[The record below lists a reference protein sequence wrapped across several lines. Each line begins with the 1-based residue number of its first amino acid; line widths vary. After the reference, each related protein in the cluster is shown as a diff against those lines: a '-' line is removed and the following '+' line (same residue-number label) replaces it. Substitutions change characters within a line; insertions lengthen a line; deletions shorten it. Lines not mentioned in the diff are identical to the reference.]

1 MVISAQY
8 QCWVSLF
15 EQGERAGPTLQVEA
29 VVVWNVAIYFSL
41 PVKTLLLLRL
51 IGLLETL

>member
-8 QCWVSLF
+8 QCWLSLF
-15 EQGERAGPTLQVEA
+15 EQGERAGPILQVEA

-41 PVKTLLLLRL
+41 PVKTLLLLKL